1 MFHILLSDAFL
12 KMAEK
17 GRNVQEVC
25 YMTAYFLS
33 NCRAIVGL
41 NNVIKL
47 KTPVFTYSALPP
59 SVYFNN
65 LGFNFS

>member
-1 MFHILLSDAFL
+1 MLHILLSDAFL

-17 GRNVQEVC
+17 DRNVQEVC
-25 YMTAYFLS
+25 YMIVSFLP
-33 NCRAIVGL
+33 NCCAIVGL
-41 NNVIKL
+41 NNAIKL
-47 KTPVFTYSALPP
+47 KTPVFTHSPLPP